1 MRGRDGHMK
10 RSYILNYEWGES
22 WEITAD
28 NFDWDRDYW
37 YSVIARNIQYYREH
51 TTKVVQLIT
60 YCAISRIVDG
70 DDTYIGMVSVGEHSG
85 YVIVHDGDNETNIE
99 LEKES
104 FK

>member
-1 MRGRDGHMK
+1 MK

-37 YSVIARNIQYYREH
+37 YSVIARNIEYYREH
-51 TTKVVQLIT
+51 TTNSVELIT
-60 YCAISRIVDG
+60 YCTISRIVEG
-70 DDTYIGMVSVGEHSG
+70 EDTYIGMVSVGDCLG
-85 YVIVHDGDNETNIE
+85 YVIIHDGDNEFYKE
-99 LEKES
+99 LEKET